1 MHYYQKTLKL
11 SIDIMNCQSVKWA
24 LSIKKFINL
33 NLLLEYIIM
42 QISLKSFIFDRTIL
56 VSISYHKICHNVL
69 KQVFHFKL
77 KYYLEPLELLIRNAT
92 RCNNRDDLLLLSFI
106 LKISIFSE
114 A

>member
-33 NLLLEYIIM
+33 NLLLENIIM

-56 VSISYHKICHNVL
+56 VFISYYKICHERVETSFSL
-69 KQVFHFKL
+69 QTQILFRA
-77 KYYLEPLELLIRNAT
+77 IRIVNKKRYA
-92 RCNNRDDLLLLSFI
+92 L
-106 LKISIFSE
+106 
-114 A
+114 